1 VDCPPPTP
9 SLPHSHFTLCHN
21 CFSSG
26 VELHP
31 HSRTHRYRVSECL
44 QRPLFSKD
52 WTAHEDLT
60 LLAGIDKCG
69 LGNWKLVS
77 DFMGSKNARACDEH
91 YWDLYMGRF
100 GRCLPHV
107 TYVMEWGSGGVSG
120 GVSGVSERVSERVSS
135 TKAVETSRL
144 LVSAAPLLAPDLK
157 DCVSVGVSVGGDE
170 KSLVSELLRRQ
181 EALVNIPPPEATAT
195 RCSTVGS
202 VVERFEG
209 E

>member
-1 VDCPPPTP
+1 
-9 SLPHSHFTLCHN
+9 
-21 CFSSG
+21 
-26 VELHP
+26 
-31 HSRTHRYRVSECL
+31 
-44 QRPLFSKD
+44 
-52 WTAHEDLT
+52 
-60 LLAGIDKCG
+60 
-69 LGNWKLVS
+69 
-77 DFMGSKNARACDEH
+77 MGCKNARACDEH

-107 TYVMEWGSGGVSG
+107 TYVMEWGSGGVS
-120 GVSGVSERVSERVSS
+120 ERVSERVSS

-144 LVSAAPLLAPDLK
+144 LVSAASLLAPDLK